1 MQGEE
6 ATSFQSLGA
15 LGPQNSISEA
25 LGVPLFWAMLEVSPA
40 PTPLSPH
47 SPRLAGNRLGECYRP
62 WGIYSPATSA
72 SCALGCAWHLLRGEV
87 ADLPPWPQG
96 ATPHC

>member
-40 PTPLSPH
+40 PPPSAPTAH
-47 SPRLAGNRLGECYRP
+47 DWLAIGWESATGLGASIAQQPQPPAP
-62 WGIYSPATSA
+62 WAVLGTS
-72 SCALGCAWHLLRGEV
+72 
-87 ADLPPWPQG
+87 
-96 ATPHC
+96 